1 MGDGRDSAGAVVE
14 LRNVTKR
21 YDRNLAGAGAVNEL
35 SFTVPAGE
43 ICVLVGPSGCGKTT
57 TLRMVNRLV
66 EPSSGQVL
74 IDGSDVATV
83 EPTQLRRRIGYV
95 IQQIGLFP
103 HQSIAQNVG
112 TVPSL
117 LGWDK
122 QRSAARVDELL
133 SLVGLD
139 PDGYRSRYPAE
150 LSGGERQRVGV
161 ARALAAEPPVMLMDE
176 PFGAVDPIV
185 REHLQDEF
193 LRLHR
198 TLGMTVILVTH
209 DIDEAIKMGTRVAVM
224 RQGGYLEQYA
234 PPAELLAH
242 PASDFVAQF
251 VGSDRALKQLA
262 LLSMSDVVPT
272 PLVDLLGDGAT
283 PPDSWPRLKPQVL
296 LRDALSDLLITDEH
310 VGVALDSDGGVL
322 GGVTLESIGAVLSQD
337 RSPNGHIGVTPD
349 EIDR

>member
-1 MGDGRDSAGAVVE
+1 MSAGRGAVVE

-21 YDRNLAGAGAVNEL
+21 YDRGSDAAGAVNDL
-35 SFTVPAGE
+35 SLTVPAGE

-66 EPSSGQVL
+66 EPTSGQVL
-74 IDGSDVATV
+74 IDGSDVSTV
-83 EPTQLRRRIGYV
+83 EPTQLRRGIGYV

-103 HQSIAQNVG
+103 HQSIAQNVA

-117 LGWDK
+117 LGWDRK
-122 QRSAARVDELL
+122 RREARVDELL

-139 PDGYRSRYPAE
+139 PDRYRDRYPSE

-193 LRLHR
+193 LRLHQ
-198 TLGMTVILVTH
+198 TLGMTVMLVTH
-209 DIDEAIKMGTRVAVM
+209 DIDEAIKVGTRVAVM

-234 PPAELLAH
+234 PPAELLAR

-251 VGSDRALKQLA
+251 VGADRALKHLA
-262 LLSMSDVVPT
+262 LLTVSDLAPVPLAE
-272 PLVDLLGDGAT
+272 LVDGREGLPADN
-283 PPDSWPRLKPQVL
+283 WPRFEANAL
-296 LRDALSDLLITDEH
+296 LRDALSELLVADEH
-310 VGVALDSDGGVL
+310 VGVILGREGTVVGGITLD
-322 GGVTLESIGAVLSQD
+322 SIGAALSREAHPPATAD
-337 RSPNGHIGVTPD
+337 GVAGND
-349 EIDR
+349 

>member
-1 MGDGRDSAGAVVE
+1 MNMESGARAGAVVE
-14 LRNVTKR
+14 LRNVTKH
-21 YDRNLAGAGAVNEL
+21 YAPNESGPGAVNDL
-35 SFTVPAGE
+35 SLTVPAGE

-66 EPSSGQVL
+66 DPTSGQVL
-74 IDGSDVATV
+74 IDGSDVASV

-103 HQSIAQNVG
+103 HQTIGQNVA

-122 QRSAARVDELL
+122 KRSEARVDELL
-133 SLVGLD
+133 VLVGLD
-139 PDGYRSRYPAE
+139 PERYRERYPSE

-185 REHLQDEF
+185 RERLQDEF

-198 TLGMTVILVTH
+198 TLGMTVMMVTH

-224 RQGGYLEQYA
+224 RQGGHLEQYA

-242 PASDFVAQF
+242 PSSEFVAQF
-251 VGSDRALKQLA
+251 VGADRALKHLA
-262 LLSMSDVVPT
+262 LLQVK
-272 PLVDLLGDGAT
+272 DLAPIPVAQLTNGNESKNVS
-283 PPDSWPRLKPQVL
+283 SWPRLKNDML
-296 LRDALSDLLITDEH
+296 LRDALSHLLVTDGH
-310 VGVALDSDGGVL
+310 VGLVTDDDGEIL
-322 GGVTLESIGAVLSQD
+322 GGVSLESIGAALIQGQRVVSGS
-337 RSPNGHIGVTPD
+337 RAEV
-349 EIDR
+349 